1 MHYFIY
7 PTKDSWISSGSN
19 RVTGVS
25 EKDQNFGQ
33 DPILE
38 IKKVF
43 YNQSFDYPTRALVQF
58 DLTDISKSVADGKIT
73 NPKYFLRLYE
83 AEGNKELSTEY
94 KLASFPISHSWDEG
108 SGKFGDNPKVT
119 NGVSWIN
126 RNNKPNTNE
135 VAWNNTGVTYY
146 SSSGN
151 WATQSFSYE
160 SPDINMDVT
169 RIVKN
174 WITGSTSNSYIPNN
188 GFLLRFSGSQ
198 ELGSGS
204 GGVESEEIYGNLKF
218 FSSQTHTIYPP
229 KLEVRWDDSSES
241 TGSKDYSELDVTGA
255 SDNYLYMIGLRDK
268 YRETEKVKFRVGSRK
283 QYVQKTFLTSVQT
296 VSASHIPLSAT
307 ASYSIMDVATGETII
322 PFSDYTKLSHDATS
336 TYFIQWM
343 NGFQPNRVYKI
354 IYKLNYTDNQE
365 QIFDNNFEFKITR

>member
-38 IKKVF
+38 VKKVF

-58 DLTDISKSVADGKIT
+58 DLSEISKSVSDGLIT
-73 NPKYFLRLYE
+73 NPKYYLRLYE

-119 NGVSWIN
+119 NGCSWIN
-126 RNNKPNTNE
+126 RNDKPGSTA
-135 VAWNNTGVTYY
+135 VAWNNPGVTYY
-146 SSSGN
+146 SSSNN
-151 WATQSFSYE
+151 WATQSFSYT

-169 RIVKN
+169 RIVNN
-174 WITGSTSNSYIPNN
+174 WIIGASSDSYIPNN
-188 GFLLRFSGSQ
+188 GFLIRFSGSQ
-198 ELGSGS
+198 EIVTG
-204 GGVESEEIYGNLKF
+204 SEETIHGDLKF
-218 FSSQTHTIYPP
+218 FSSNTHTIYPP
-229 KLEVRWDDSSES
+229 KLEVRWDDSSDV
-241 TGSKDYSELDVTGA
+241 TGSTTYNELDITGA
-255 SDNYLYMIGLRDK
+255 SDNYLYMIGMKDK
-268 YRETEKVKFRVGSRK
+268 YRESEKVKFRVGSRK
-283 QYVQKTFLTSVQT
+283 QFVQKTFSTSVQT
-296 VSASHIPLSAT
+296 LSSSFIPGCSDGT
-307 ASYSIMDVATGETII
+307 GSYSILDVATGETVI

-336 TYFIQWM
+336 TYFTQWM

-354 IYKLNYTDNQE
+354 LYKLKYNDSQE
-365 QIFDNNFEFKITR
+365 QIFDNNFEFKVTR

>member
-94 KLASFPISHSWDEG
+94 KLAAFPISHSWDEG
-108 SGKFGDNPKVT
+108 IGKFGDNPSVT
-119 NGVSWIN
+119 NGVSWKN
-126 RNNKPNTNE
+126 RDDRPGSAATS
-135 VAWNNTGVTYY
+135 WNNSGVTYY
-146 SSSGN
+146 SSSNN
-151 WATQSFSYE
+151 WATQSFSYA
-160 SPDINMDVT
+160 SPDIDMDVT

-174 WITGSTSNSYIPNN
+174 WITGSSSNSYIPNN

-198 ELGSGS
+198 ELDDNTS
-204 GGVESEEIYGNLKF
+204 GNLKF

-322 PFSDYTKLSHDATS
+322 PFSDYTKLSHDTTS

-365 QIFDNNFEFKITR
+365 QIFDNNFEFKVTR